1 MTGLKSGR
9 TQRGDRERIKKE
21 ALAHVLWMGGSP
33 CSGKSSIATILA
45 ERYGLR
51 TYHVDEAYQEHRQ
64 CLDPARHPCMHKW
77 TTTPWDEL
85 WMQPA
90 EVLLSEAIT
99 CYGEHFQLV
108 LEDLLALPQADP
120 LLVEGTALLPD
131 RVASLL
137 LDHHQALWVVPT
149 EAFQREHY
157 PRRGAWVGS
166 ILSQCQDPEGA
177 LQNWMDRDVAFAKWV
192 TGRARALG
200 LSLLE
205 VDGQRTIAENAAT
218 VAGRF
223 QLDRGRQRPFHPAG
237 TARSCR

>member
-1 MTGLKSGR
+1 MAVLKNGR
-9 TQRGDRERIKKE
+9 THRGDTESFKTE

-33 CSGKSSIATILA
+33 CSGKSSIAALLA

-90 EVLLSEAIT
+90 EVLLSEAIA

-108 LEDLLALPQADP
+108 LEDLLALPKSDP

-131 RVASLL
+131 RVADLL
-137 LDHHQALWVVPT
+137 LDQHRALWVVPT

-157 PRRGAWVGS
+157 PQRGAWVGS
-166 ILSQCQDPEGA
+166 ILSQCRDPEGA

-192 TGRARALG
+192 TRRARALG
-200 LSLLE
+200 LNLLE
-205 VDGQRTIAENAAT
+205 VNGRRSIAENAAR
-218 VAGRF
+218 VAEYF
-223 QLDRGRQRPFHPAG
+223 QLDDRYR
-237 TARSCR
+237 